1 MIKKIDKNDKDTFIS
16 LAREFYSSPAVLHSI
31 PDSNFSR
38 TFDEL
43 TASNTYTEGYLFYNK
58 NQVAG
63 YALIAKT
70 FSQEAGGFVIW
81 IEELYIKPL
90 FQSKGIG
97 TEFFNYLEKNRSDD
111 TKRLRLEV
119 DNGNIKAA
127 ALYKRLGFSPLEYKQ
142 YIKDFK

>member
-1 MIKKIDKNDKDTFIS
+1 MIKKIDKNDKDIFIS
-16 LAREFYSSPAVLHSI
+16 LAKEFYSSPAVLHSI
-31 PDSNFSR
+31 PDSHFSR
-38 TFDEL
+38 TFEEL
-43 TASNTYTEGYLFYNK
+43 TASNTYTQGYLFYNK

-81 IEELYIKPL
+81 IEELYIKPE
-90 FQSKGIG
+90 FQNNGFG
-97 TEFFNYLEKNRSDD
+97 TEFFKYLERTRSDD

-119 DNGNIKAA
+119 DNGNVKAA
-127 ALYKRLGFSPLEYKQ
+127 ALYKRLGFTLLEYKQ